1 MELTHPDTQEMA
13 PVHPEQNPT
22 PSTEHT
28 PVEDTPEYTTPS
40 LKWGLATLGVLI
52 ALLFFILA
60 LLSTFE
66 PNPRK
71 TLSFAMF
78 IVASALPV
86 FWFTVHENRAR
97 KNIQPPLERHWN
109 VIWGFVIALIF
120 FGLALYPVHPSEE
133 QNDDHPQPTSPSP
146 SSESQSETSK
156 EKKPTPQAPLT
167 TKTEPAPNPNDIPK
181 PDFSDARPQYDP
193 DKWDEPTYN
202 YYPEPD
208 NMEQGPQERG
218 PQPQERGP
226 QPQKQNPKP
235 QPHVE
240 HPAPQNPPQNHNP
253 KPKPTPAPTHVP
265 SPPQPS
271 PSPEEPD
278 TDADI
283 DTPDSEE

>member
-1 MELTHPDTQEMA
+1 MEPTHPDTQEMA

-40 LKWGLATLGVLI
+40 LKWGLATLGALI
-52 ALLFFILA
+52 AIVFFILA

-78 IVASALPV
+78 IVAAALPV
-86 FWFTVHENRAR
+86 FWFTVHENRTR
-97 KNIQPPLERHWN
+97 RNIQPPLERHWN
-109 VIWGFVIALIF
+109 IIWGFVIALIF

-133 QNDDHPQPTSPSP
+133 QNDDHPHSNPSP
-146 SSESQSETSK
+146 SSESETSPETSK
-156 EKKPTPQAPLT
+156 EKKPTPQAPLA
-167 TKTEPAPNPNDIPK
+167 TKTEPAPNPNDIPH

-208 NMEQGPQERG
+208 SVEQG

-226 QPQKQNPKP
+226 QPQEHEP

-253 KPKPTPAPTHVP
+253 KPKPAPSPTHVP

-271 PSPEEPD
+271 PSPVEPD
-278 TDADI
+278 TDVDT

>member
-1 MELTHPDTQEMA
+1 MEPTHPDTQEMT
-13 PVHPEQNPT
+13 PVHPEQKPV
-22 PSTEHT
+22 SSHEHT

-40 LKWGLATLGVLI
+40 LKWGLATLGALI
-52 ALLFFILA
+52 ALLFLILA

-66 PNPRK
+66 PNPQK
-71 TLSFAMF
+71 TLSLAMF
-78 IVASALPV
+78 IVASSLPV

-120 FGLALYPVHPSEE
+120 FGLALYPGLPSWAH
-133 QNDDHPQPTSPSP
+133 NDDHPYSNPSP
-146 SSESQSETSK
+146 SSETQSGTSK

-167 TKTEPAPNPNDIPK
+167 TKTEPAPNPNDIPH

-208 NMEQGPQERG
+208 SVEQGSQPQKRG
-218 PQPQERGP
+218 PQPQEHE
-226 QPQKQNPKP
+226 P

-253 KPKPTPAPTHVP
+253 KPKPAPSPTHVP

-271 PSPEEPD
+271 PSPVEPD
-278 TDADI
+278 TDVDT

>member
-1 MELTHPDTQEMA
+1 MEPTHPDTQEMA
-13 PVHPEQNPT
+13 PVHPEQTPT
-22 PSTEHT
+22 SSTEHT
-28 PVEDTPEYTTPS
+28 PVEDTSEYTTPS
-40 LKWGLATLGVLI
+40 LKWGLATLGALI

-71 TLSFAMF
+71 TLSLAMF

-120 FGLALYPVHPSEE
+120 FGLALYPVRPSEE
-133 QNDDHPQPTSPSP
+133 QNDDHPQSTSPSP

-156 EKKPTPQAPLT
+156 EKKPIPQAPLT
-167 TKTEPAPNPNDIPK
+167 TKTEPAPNPNDIPQ

-208 NMEQGPQERG
+208 NVEQGPQERG
-218 PQPQERGP
+218 PQPQE
-226 QPQKQNPKP
+226 QNPKP

-240 HPAPQNPPQNHNP
+240 HPAPHNPPQNRNP
-253 KPKPTPAPTHVP
+253 QPKPTPSPTHVP

-271 PSPEEPD
+271 PSPVDPD
-278 TDADI
+278 TDVDT